1 MNIYTAAITNPII
14 SAAPIAITECV
25 ILIEPSDVV
34 VNIVS
39 NIFITPLIYFL
50 YFIDFLVFFTFLK

>member
-14 SAAPIAITECV
+14 NAAPIAITDCV
-25 ILIEPSDVV
+25 RLIEPSDVV

-39 NIFITPLIYFL
+39 NILITPLIYFL
-50 YFIDFLVFFTFLK
+50 YFIDFLVFLTF